1 MDVIENLA
9 NKASQITM
17 YDLKSYYNQA
27 KNAVLNIPEMEA
39 KVREAT
45 NEDAWGASSTLMQEI
60 AQGTHN
66 YQNFNEIMP
75 TIYSRFMEKEA
86 REWRQIYK
94 ALTLLE
100 YLIKH
105 GSERVVDD
113 ARAHISTIKML
124 RNFQYIDEKGKDQG
138 INVRNRANEI
148 ATLLSD
154 VDKIRAERRKAR
166 SNRNKYQGHEGGMFN
181 TATGSRYGGFGSESY
196 NPGGGGGSS
205 GYSGGAGSGSG
216 SRYGGYGNDDEYRGS
231 TARASSS
238 QQRQE
243 YDEYEGAD
251 DFDTRRQSPGS
262 GRASTHASRPPQA
275 PPKPPKDEPKK
286 EQKQPEVNLF
296 DFDDEPAAPAAQPSA
311 PATAPVDAFGDDD
324 FDDFQSATPS
334 ATVPTSSAAASAPA
348 VAPSGGANAN
358 IFAMLN
364 ASSQPMSPTS
374 AAQAQPLFGG
384 IPAMAPAQR
393 QQPVGGMGMGGM
405 AMGGMSGGMG
415 GMSGGMVSGGMVS
428 VSGGM
433 AAKPASPPAQA
444 SKKTGASAFDDL
456 FTASLGAPSKP
467 QQSGGQ
473 KTIAQMQRETTNAG
487 LWGAPKP
494 TGQQTLAQPASSS
507 GSGDLLDLL

>member
-1 MDVIENLA
+1 
-9 NKASQITM
+9 M

-45 NEDAWGASSTLMQEI
+45 NEDPWGASSTLMQEI

-66 YQNFNEIMP
+66 YQHFNEIMP

-105 GSERVVDD
+105 GSERVVDN
-113 ARAHISTIKML
+113 ARAHNSTIKML
-124 RNFQYIDEKGKDQG
+124 RNFHYIDEKGKDQG

-148 ATLLSD
+148 VALLGD
-154 VDKIRAERRKAR
+154 VEKIRSERRKAR

-196 NPGGGGGSS
+196 VPGGGSGGGGGGGGYNGGS
-205 GYSGGAGSGSG
+205 GSGSGSG

-231 TARASSS
+231 SARASSS
-238 QQRQE
+238 QQRPE

-251 DFDTRRQSPGS
+251 DFDSRRPSPGS
-262 GRASTHASRPPQA
+262 GRASAQASRPPQA

-286 EQKQPEVNLF
+286 QQKQPEVNLF
-296 DFDDEPAAPAAQPSA
+296 DFDDEPAVPASKPAAPA
-311 PATAPVDAFGDDD
+311 APVDAFGDDD
-324 FDDFQSATPS
+324 FDDFQSAAP
-334 ATVPTSSAAASAPA
+334 SAPA
-348 VAPSGGANAN
+348 PTSPAATAPAAPSGANAN
-358 IFAMLN
+358 LFALLN
-364 ASSQPMSPTS
+364 ASSQPMSPVS
-374 AAQAQPLFGG
+374 AASTSPAAQSQPSFGG
-384 IPAMAPAQR
+384 LGSGMTSPPHQTQSSFGGMSGVASPQR
-393 QQPVGGMGMGGM
+393 PQPMGGMGMGGM
-405 AMGGMSGGMG
+405 GSMGGGMNSMSGGMA
-415 GMSGGMVSGGMVS
+415 S
-428 VSGGM
+428 
-433 AAKPASPPAQA
+433 KPASTPAQA
-444 SKKTGASAFDDL
+444 QKKSGASAFDDL

-467 QQSGGQ
+467 QQDGGQ
-473 KTIAQMQRETTNAG
+473 KTIAQMQKETTNAG
-487 LWGAPKP
+487 LWGAPKSA
-494 TGQQTLAQPASSS
+494 GQQTQSKPAPSS

>member
-1 MDVIENLA
+1 MDMIENIA

-66 YQNFNEIMP
+66 YQHFNEIMP

-94 ALTLLE
+94 ALSLLE

-138 INVRNRANEI
+138 INVRNRSNEI
-148 ATLLSD
+148 AALLGD
-154 VDKIRAERRKAR
+154 VDKIRTERRKAR
-166 SNRNKYQGHEGGMFN
+166 SNRSKYQGHEGGMFN

-196 NPGGGGGSS
+196 VPGGGG
-205 GYSGGAGSGSG
+205 SGGGGGYGGGSGSGSG
-216 SRYGGYGNDDEYRGS
+216 SRYGGYGNDDDYRGS
-231 TARASSS
+231 SARASSS

-251 DFDTRRQSPGS
+251 DFDSRRPSNGS
-262 GRASTHASRPPQA
+262 GGASAQASRPTQA

-286 EQKQPEVNLF
+286 QQKQPEVNLF
-296 DFDDEPAAPAAQPSA
+296 DFDDEPVASAAQPAAPAA
-311 PATAPVDAFGDDD
+311 APVDAFGDDD
-324 FDDFQSATPS
+324 FDDFQSAAPS
-334 ATVPTSSAAASAPA
+334 GPVPTSPAAAAPA
-348 VAPSGGANAN
+348 APSGGANAN
-358 IFAMLN
+358 LFAMLN
-364 ASSQPMSPTS
+364 ASSQPLSPTS
-374 AAQAQPLFGG
+374 AASTSAVAQTQPSFGG
-384 IPAMAPAQR
+384 MSAMASPQR
-393 QQPVGGMGMGGM
+393 QQPMGGIGMGGM
-405 AMGGMSGGMG
+405 SSGMGGGLGGMG
-415 GMSGGMVSGGMVS
+415 GMSGGMT
-428 VSGGM
+428 
-433 AAKPASPPAQA
+433 AKPASPPVQA
-444 SKKTGASAFDDL
+444 PKKTGASAFDDL
-456 FTASLGAPSKP
+456 FTASLGAPSKG
-467 QQSGGQ
+467 QQGGGQ
-473 KTIAQMQRETTNAG
+473 KTIAQMQKETTNAG

-494 TGQQTLAQPASSS
+494 AGQQTQAQPASSS